1 MKKVICK
8 IEYDTDASEL
18 IQKKVFGVFGD
29 PKGYEESLYKTQGG
43 KFFLYGYGGTES
55 PYPEET
61 IKRLAADKVKA
72 WQNNKQNKS
81 NPSGWLLLFTVH
93 SSLSTLHFTPACP
106 RQAFSIQK
114 EQLPFRKLFSP
125 QLLIVNC

>member
-55 PYPEET
+55 HYPEET

-72 WQNNKQNKS
+72 WQNS
-81 NPSGWLLLFTVH
+81 
-93 SSLSTLHFTPACP
+93 
-106 RQAFSIQK
+106 
-114 EQLPFRKLFSP
+114 
-125 QLLIVNC
+125 

>member
-1 MKKVICK
+1 MPRRSNPPEYSVSGIMRERKRTMKKVICK

-29 PKGYEESLYKTQGG
+29 PKGYEESLYKTQDG
-43 KFFLYGYGGTES
+43 KFFLYGFGGSES

-72 WQNNKQNKS
+72 WQK
-81 NPSGWLLLFTVH
+81 
-93 SSLSTLHFTPACP
+93 A
-106 RQAFSIQK
+106 
-114 EQLPFRKLFSP
+114 
-125 QLLIVNC
+125 

>member
-55 PYPEET
+55 P
-61 IKRLAADKVKA
+61 
-72 WQNNKQNKS
+72 
-81 NPSGWLLLFTVH
+81 
-93 SSLSTLHFTPACP
+93 
-106 RQAFSIQK
+106 
-114 EQLPFRKLFSP
+114 
-125 QLLIVNC
+125 

>member
-8 IEYDTDASEL
+8 IEYDTEASEL

-29 PKGYEESLYKTQGG
+29 PKGYEESLYKTKEG
-43 KFFLYGYGGTES
+43 KFFLYGLGGSES

-72 WQNNKQNKS
+72 WQK
-81 NPSGWLLLFTVH
+81 
-93 SSLSTLHFTPACP
+93 A
-106 RQAFSIQK
+106 
-114 EQLPFRKLFSP
+114 
-125 QLLIVNC
+125 